1 MYKLE
6 IYSQPNCVYCQMAR
20 RILHERRIEFIEYDI
35 SHDSIIAHE
44 MRKRSDRL
52 TTPQIFLN
60 HEHIGG
66 FDDMLAAIRDGSFLR
81 KLAVAIQ

>member
-1 MYKLE
+1 MYTLE
-6 IYSQPNCVYCQMAR
+6 IYSQVNCVYCQMAKR
-20 RILHERRIEFIEYDI
+20 VLQERRIQFTEYDI
-35 SHDSIIAHE
+35 THDNVLAQE
-44 MRKRSDRL
+44 MRKRSERL

-81 KLAVAIQ
+81 KMVVDFQ